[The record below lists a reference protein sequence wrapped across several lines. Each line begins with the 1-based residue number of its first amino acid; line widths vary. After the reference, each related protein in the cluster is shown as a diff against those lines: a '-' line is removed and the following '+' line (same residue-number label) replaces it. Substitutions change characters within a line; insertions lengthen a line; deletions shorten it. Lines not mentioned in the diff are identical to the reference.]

1 MMQPLQGSL
10 VALVTPMLENG
21 SLDFN
26 ALEALIEWHIES
38 GTNGI
43 VSVGTT
49 GESATVSVPEHLEI
63 INKTINFVDGRVP
76 VIAGTGGNSTQEAI
90 ELTQT
95 AAELGAD
102 YALLVTP
109 YYNKPNQEGLFQH
122 FIKIADSAEIPQI
135 LYNVPSRTACDLMPE
150 TVMRLANHQN
160 IVGIKE
166 ALDSSER
173 FSELIKI
180 SQSIADQKHF
190 SVFSGDDPTFNSF
203 MANGGDGVISVAA
216 NVVPSY
222 ISQICSFGVIS
233 VAANV
238 VPSYISQI
246 CSLNLS
252 GQFDEAKELNSILDN
267 LYELLF
273 VESNPIPVKWILNR
287 MKRIQSGIRLPLV
300 PYNES
305 FHEKTINEMIK
316 LKLL

>member
-1 MMQPLQGSL
+1 MMQPLQGSF
-10 VALVTPMLENG
+10 VALVSPMLENG
-21 SLDFN
+21 SLDFH
-26 ALEALIEWHIES
+26 ALEALVEWHIES
-38 GTNGI
+38 ETNGI

-63 INKTINFVDGRVP
+63 IKKTIDFVDGRVP

-90 ELTQT
+90 DLTQT

-102 YALLVTP
+102 YALIVTP

-122 FIKIADSAEIPQI
+122 FIKIADSVEIPQI
-135 LYNVPSRTACDLMPE
+135 LYNVPSRTACDLRPE
-150 TVMRLANHQN
+150 TVMRLASHQN

-173 FSELIKI
+173 LSELIRI
-180 SQSIADQKHF
+180 SQSVADQKNF
-190 SVFSGDDPTFNSF
+190 SVFSGDDPSFSSF

-216 NVVPSY
+216 NIVPK
-222 ISQICSFGVIS
+222 
-233 VAANV
+233 
-238 VPSYISQI
+238 YISQI

-252 GQFDEAKELNSILDN
+252 DQFDHAEELNSILKN

-273 VESNPIPVKWILNR
+273 IESNPIPVKWMLNK
-287 MKRIQSGIRLPLV
+287 MGRIQSGIRLPLV
-300 PYNES
+300 PFNQV

-316 LKLL
+316 LKLI

>member
-180 SQSIADQKHF
+180 SQSIADQKNF

-222 ISQICSFGVIS
+222 ISQICS
-233 VAANV
+233 
-238 VPSYISQI
+238 
-246 CSLNLS
+246 LNLS
-252 GQFDEAKELNSILDN
+252 GQFDEAKELNSILEN

-316 LKLL
+316 LKLV

>member
-1 MMQPLQGSL
+1 MMQPLQGSF
-10 VALVTPMLENG
+10 VALVSPMLENG
-21 SLDFN
+21 SLDFH
-26 ALEALIEWHIES
+26 ALEALVEWHIES
-38 GTNGI
+38 ETNGI

-63 INKTINFVDGRVP
+63 IKKTIDFVDGRVP

-90 ELTQT
+90 DLTQT

-102 YALLVTP
+102 YALIVTP

-122 FIKIADSAEIPQI
+122 FIKIADSVEIPQI
-135 LYNVPSRTACDLMPE
+135 LYNVPSRTACDLRPD
-150 TVMRLANHQN
+150 TVMRLASHQN

-173 FSELIKI
+173 LSELIRI
-180 SQSIADQKHF
+180 SQSVADQKNF
-190 SVFSGDDPTFNSF
+190 SVFSGDDPSFSSF

-216 NVVPSY
+216 NIVPK
-222 ISQICSFGVIS
+222 
-233 VAANV
+233 
-238 VPSYISQI
+238 YISQI

-252 GQFDEAKELNSILDN
+252 DQFDHAEELNSILKN

-273 VESNPIPVKWILNR
+273 IESNPIPVKWMLNK
-287 MKRIQSGIRLPLV
+287 MGRIQPGIRLPLV
-300 PYNES
+300 PFNQV

-316 LKLL
+316 LKII